1 MNIFIAPGERNWT
14 QVIKLRKSFP
24 CYVVQTYSYKMKG
37 KDNRVLLS
45 KIKYEIK
52 YIKTSGPIAQVSKLK
67 KTVKFCLVIVTDTYM

>member
-1 MNIFIAPGERNWT
+1 
-14 QVIKLRKSFP
+14 
-24 CYVVQTYSYKMKG
+24 MKG

-52 YIKTSGPIAQVSKLK
+52 YIDIRTDCTSFKVK

>member
-1 MNIFIAPGERNWT
+1 
-14 QVIKLRKSFP
+14 
-24 CYVVQTYSYKMKG
+24 MKG

-67 KTVKFCLVIVTDTYM
+67 NSQILFSHCCRHIHVVMYI

>member
-1 MNIFIAPGERNWT
+1 
-14 QVIKLRKSFP
+14 
-24 CYVVQTYSYKMKG
+24 MKG

-67 KTVKFCLVIVTDTYM
+67 TVKFYLVIVADTYM